1 MDYRHRIDGAE
12 VDLPIGKVVCVGRN
26 YAAHARELNNP
37 VPSEP
42 VLFIKPNTSIASLA
56 DPVAIPA
63 HLGQCHFETEMSILI
78 CEELAAGCDEQQAQG
93 AIAGVGIAL
102 DLTLRDVQQQLKDKS
117 LPWEKAKA
125 FDGACPVSD
134 FVAIDRVGD
143 LQNQQ
148 IQLYQNQQLRQD
160 GNSADMLTPVLPLL
174 VYISQ
179 FFTLLPGDMVL
190 TGTPAGVGP
199 LAVGDQ
205 LVLSLSDLIQSQAQ
219 ICAAS

>member
-1 MDYRHRIDGAE
+1 MNYHHRIDGAE
-12 VDLPIGKVVCVGRN
+12 VDLPVGKVVCVGRN

-42 VLFIKPNTSIASLA
+42 VLFIKPNTSIVCLA
-56 DPVAIPA
+56 DPVAIPS
-63 HLGQCHFETEMSILI
+63 HLGQCHFEAEMSILI
-78 CEELAAGCDEQQAQG
+78 AEELKAGCDEQQAQQ
-93 AIAGVGIAL
+93 AIAGVGLAL
-102 DLTLRDVQQQLKDKS
+102 DLTLRDLQQQLKDKS

-134 FVAIDRVGD
+134 FVSVNRAGD
-143 LQNQQ
+143 LQDQQ
-148 IQLYQNQQLRQD
+148 IRMYQNQQLRQD

-179 FFTLLPGDMVL
+179 FFTLLPGDMLL

-199 LAVGDQ
+199 LAIGDQ
-205 LVLSLSDLIQSQAQ
+205 LQLSLSDLIQCQTQ
-219 ICAAS
+219 ICVAI

>member
-93 AIAGVGIAL
+93 ARCVTIDTEGRLELARFRSYQHKTNMC
-102 DLTLRDVQQQLKDKS
+102 DTRTNERS
-117 LPWEKAKA
+117 
-125 FDGACPVSD
+125 DGHP
-134 FVAIDRVGD
+134 DR
-143 LQNQQ
+143 
-148 IQLYQNQQLRQD
+148 RQERYNHIH
-160 GNSADMLTPVLPLL
+160 GHG
-174 VYISQ
+174 YER
-179 FFTLLPGDMVL
+179 
-190 TGTPAGVGP
+190 
-199 LAVGDQ
+199 
-205 LVLSLSDLIQSQAQ
+205 
-219 ICAAS
+219 